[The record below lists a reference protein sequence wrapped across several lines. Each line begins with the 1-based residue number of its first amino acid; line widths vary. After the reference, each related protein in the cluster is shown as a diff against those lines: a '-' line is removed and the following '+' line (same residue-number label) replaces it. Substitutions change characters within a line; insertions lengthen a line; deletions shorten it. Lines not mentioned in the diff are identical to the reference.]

1 MYAVDV
7 TATDIFTKGNPRKI
21 FEGDYFLPTGRR
33 FDIHPD
39 GKSFIM
45 IQPDVGPQ
53 GQKIFVI
60 QNFDEELK
68 RLAPVGKERTMA
80 DASNR
85 SECSR
90 VTSATLAAAAGLP
103 MHSARLTMARRWR
116 WLNLHHSAEP
126 A

>member
-7 TATDIFTKGNPRKI
+7 TATDTFTKGNPRKI
-21 FEGDYFLPTGRR
+21 FEGNYFLPTGRR

-53 GQKIFVI
+53 EAKIFVI

-68 RLAPVGKERTMA
+68 RLVPVGR
-80 DASNR
+80 D
-85 SECSR
+85 
-90 VTSATLAAAAGLP
+90 
-103 MHSARLTMARRWR
+103 
-116 WLNLHHSAEP
+116 
-126 A
+126 